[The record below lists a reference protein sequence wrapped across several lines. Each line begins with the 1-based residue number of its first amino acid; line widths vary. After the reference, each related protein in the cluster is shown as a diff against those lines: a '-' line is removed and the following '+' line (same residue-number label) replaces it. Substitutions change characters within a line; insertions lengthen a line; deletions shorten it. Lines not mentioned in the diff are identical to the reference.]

1 MKIIDE
7 RIQKQEVKDLSQELI
22 DTLTQALSE
31 DYNVLLDNSHQ
42 QSLQY
47 EFTKVLA
54 KFFNVKV

>member
-7 RIQKQEVKDLSQELI
+7 RIQKQEVKDLGQELI

-31 DYNVLLDNSHQ
+31 DYNVLIDNSHQ
-42 QSLQY
+42 QSLQM
-47 EFTKVLA
+47 EFTKTLA

>member
-7 RIQKQEVKDLSQELI
+7 RIQKQEVKDLGQELI

-42 QSLQY
+42 QSLQM
-47 EFTKVLA
+47 EFTKTLA

>member
-7 RIQKQEVKDLSQELI
+7 RIQKQEVKDLGQELI

-42 QSLQY
+42 QSLQL

-54 KFFNVKV
+54 RFFNVKV

>member
-7 RIQKQEVKDLSQELI
+7 RIQKQEVKDLSAELI

-42 QSLQY
+42 QSLQL
-47 EFTKVLA
+47 EFAKVLA
-54 KFFNVKV
+54 RFFSVKV

>member
-7 RIQKQEVKDLSQELI
+7 RIQKQEVKDLSAELI

-42 QSLQY
+42 QSLQH
-47 EFTKVLA
+47 EFAKVLGR
-54 KFFNVKV
+54 FFNVKV

>member
-1 MKIIDE
+1 MKFIDE
-7 RIQKQEVKDLSQELI
+7 RIQKQEVTDLSQELI

-42 QSLQY
+42 QSLQN
-47 EFTKVLA
+47 EFAKVLA